1 MKNNPLINIT
11 LITLIL
17 LATGCTN
24 LKVESIRNDP
34 LVYAPSPTP
43 VETDLISIE
52 EGRFYPQIIKVTT
65 GTVVTFANLDKT
77 RHLVISDPHPEHD
90 QLPDL
95 YSNYLIEGEKYLYRF
110 DKPGTYGVHLEDNP
124 SVSAEIKVE

>member
-1 MKNNPLINIT
+1 
-11 LITLIL
+11 
-17 LATGCTN
+17 
-24 LKVESIRNDP
+24 

-43 VETDLISIE
+43 IETDFVSIK
-52 EGRFYPQIIKVTT
+52 EGRFYPQTIKVAT
-65 GTVVTFANLDKT
+65 GTVVTFINLDKT

-110 DKPGTYGVHLEDNP
+110 DKPGAYGVHLEDNP
-124 SVSAEIKVE
+124 SVSAEIKVK